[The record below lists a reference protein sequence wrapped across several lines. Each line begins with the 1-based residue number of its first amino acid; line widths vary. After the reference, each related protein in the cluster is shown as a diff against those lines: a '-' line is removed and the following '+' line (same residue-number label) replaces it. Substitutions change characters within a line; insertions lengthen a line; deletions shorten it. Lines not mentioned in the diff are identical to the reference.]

1 MRLATTLVPALHALR
16 VHRLRT
22 GLALLGIAFGVA
34 AVVLIVAF
42 GAAGQARLD
51 AEIRDLGADVLVVLP
66 GPARSQGAWKAS
78 GSAQT
83 VTEADAEVIAR
94 EATGITAAAPAI
106 RGPVQVIF
114 GSRNR
119 ATALRGITP
128 AMFEARPWPVV
139 KGRPLTDED
148 VARSAKVALLG
159 SGVAGS
165 LFGEADPTG
174 RVIRI
179 KQVPF
184 TVIGVL
190 EEKGHS
196 LGGEDLDDQV
206 LVPLTT
212 ARRRILGF
220 FRGHPTAVGGLTL
233 RVSEGTNMDEA
244 RTRVRDL
251 LRERH
256 RLEPDA
262 PDDFIL
268 RDLAAA
274 KRAQARSSWIMTAM
288 LAGAA
293 AVSLLVGGIG
303 IMNVMLVSV
312 SERRQEIGLR
322 MAIGARRRDIGLQ
335 FLIEAGL
342 LALLGSGTGV
352 VIALCG
358 AVFFGAGA
366 ALQRPETVA
375 SILVAV
381 AIATLI
387 TVASALYPARKAA
400 RSDPAEALMSQ

>member
-1 MRLATTLVPALHALR
+1 MRLATTLMPALHALR

-51 AEIRDLGADVLVVLP
+51 AEIRDLGADVLVVMA

-78 GSAQT
+78 GSSQAIT
-83 VTEADAEVIAR
+83 DADAEAIAR
-94 EATGITAAAPAI
+94 EAAGIAAAAPAV
-106 RGPVQVIF
+106 RGPVQVVF
-114 GSRNR
+114 SNRNR
-119 ATALRGITP
+119 ATALRGVTP

-139 KGRPLTDED
+139 KGRPLVDED
-148 VARSAKVALLG
+148 VQRSAKVALLG
-159 SGVAGS
+159 HGVANH

-174 RVIRI
+174 QVIRI

-190 EEKGHS
+190 EEQGHS
-196 LGGEDLDDQV
+196 LGGDDLDDQV

-212 ARRRILGF
+212 ARKRILGF

-233 RVSEGTNMDEA
+233 RVAEGASMDEA
-244 RTRVRDL
+244 RAAVRDL

-256 RLEPDA
+256 RLAPHE

-274 KRAQARSSWIMTAM
+274 KRAQSRSAWIMTAM

-322 MAIGARRRDIGLQ
+322 MAIGARRRDIGQQ

-342 LALLGSGTGV
+342 LALLGSGSRRGGGTVRGGCLRSLV
-352 VIALCG
+352 PRFSVRRPWQRSSRRSSSRPSSPLCP
-358 AVFFGAGA
+358 
-366 ALQRPETVA
+366 L
-375 SILVAV
+375 SIL
-381 AIATLI
+381 
-387 TVASALYPARKAA
+387 PARP
-400 RSDPAEALMSQ
+400 PAWIQPRH

>member
-51 AEIRDLGADVLVVLP
+51 AEIRNLGADILVVLP
-66 GPARSQGAWKAS
+66 AQVRSQGVWKAS
-78 GSAQT
+78 GKN
-83 VTEADAEVIAR
+83 VTEEDAGAIAR
-94 EATGITAAAPAI
+94 EAAGIAAAAPAM
-106 RGPVQVIF
+106 RGNLQAVF
-114 GSRNR
+114 GNRNR
-119 ATALRGITP
+119 ATGVRGVTP
-128 AMFEARPWPVV
+128 AMFAARPWLVV
-139 KGRPLTDED
+139 RGRPLTDED
-148 VARSAKVALLG
+148 VLRSAKVVLLG
-159 SGVAGS
+159 HGVADS
-165 LFGEADPTG
+165 LFGEDDPTG
-174 RVIRI
+174 QVIRI

-196 LGGEDLDDQV
+196 LGSDDLDDQV
-206 LVPLTT
+206 LIPLST
-212 ARRRILGF
+212 ARKRILGYF
-220 FRGHPTAVGGLTL
+220 AGHPTAVGGLTL
-233 RVSEGTNMDEA
+233 RVAEGADMEEA
-244 RTRVRDL
+244 STAVRDL

-256 RLEPDA
+256 RLGPNA
-262 PDDFIL
+262 PDDFTV

-274 KRAQARSSWIMTAM
+274 KRAQSRSDWLLTAM

-342 LALLGSGTGV
+342 LALLGSAAGV
-352 VIALCG
+352 AVALCG
-358 AVFFGAGA
+358 ASIFGAED
-366 ALQRPETVA
+366 ALGRPETMA
-375 SILVAV
+375 AILAAV
-381 AIATLI
+381 AIAAAVTL
-387 TVASALYPARKAA
+387 VSALYPARKAA
-400 RSDPAEALMSQ
+400 RSDPAEALMQQ

>member
-51 AEIRDLGADVLVVLP
+51 AEIRDLGADVLVVLAA
-66 GPARSQGAWKAS
+66 PARSQGAWKAS
-78 GSAQT
+78 GSSQAIT
-83 VTEADAEVIAR
+83 DADAEVIAR
-94 EATGITAAAPAI
+94 EAAGIAAAAPAV
-106 RGPVQVIF
+106 RGPVQVVF
-114 GSRNR
+114 GNRNR

-139 KGRPLTDED
+139 KGRPLVEED
-148 VARSAKVALLG
+148 VLRSAKVALLG
-159 SGVAGS
+159 SGVAGN

-174 RVIRI
+174 QVIRI

-196 LGGEDLDDQV
+196 LGGDDLDDQV

-212 ARRRILGF
+212 ARKRILGF

-233 RVSEGTNMDEA
+233 RVAEGADMDHAREA
-244 RTRVRDL
+244 VRDL

-256 RLEPDA
+256 RLALHE

-274 KRAQARSSWIMTAM
+274 KRAQSRSGWIMTAM

-342 LALLGSGTGV
+342 LALLGSAAGV
-352 VIALCG
+352 AVALC
-358 AVFFGAGA
+358 AAAAFGAGA
-366 ALQRPETVA
+366 ALERPETVA
-375 SILVAV
+375 AIVAAV
-381 AIATLI
+381 AIAAFVTL
-387 TVASALYPARKAA
+387 VSALYPARKAA
-400 RSDPAEALMSQ
+400 RLDPAEALMQQ